1 MNRVGMIVDCSHSA
15 YRTTM
20 EAMDISTDPVVFSHS
35 NPKAVWHHDR
45 NITDDQI
52 RACAATGGV
61 VGVTGLGIF
70 LGAND
75 SSTGTMVE
83 HACYLAELV
92 GPEHVGIGLDHIFDD
107 LDLTEELS
115 ARPDYWPPGQGY
127 DTPNINGAHPG
138 QIYEICDQLLTRGF
152 SDTEV
157 TGILGGNFLRV
168 AHQVWG

>member
-1 MNRVGMIVDCSHSA
+1 
-15 YRTTM
+15 M
-20 EAMDISTDPVVFSHS
+20 EAMDVSTDPVVFSHS
-35 NPKAVWHHDR
+35 NPRAVWDHDR

-75 SSTGTMVE
+75 SSTDTMVE

-127 DTPNINGAHPG
+127 DTPHINGAQPG
-138 QIYEICDQLLTRGF
+138 QIYEICDQLLARGF

-168 AHQVWG
+168 AQQVWG